1 MSLPLRLS
9 VSFRNWDGDE
19 KEFLHIFKT
28 IGSFKLFGLEL
39 DCDASSL
46 EIFLKNKEKL
56 TIDAFHKT
64 IIVHDIESLRKLSA
78 LSSVKKCLEIPFYYS
93 LEETQTILSKLEKQI
108 QDVTLSYFLTSTNI
122 KIFEYLLT
130 KAKAL
135 GIKEIVI
142 PNPDLVNFSVLIKD
156 VFLTEKD
163 LNKLTFVEP
172 FKSFFKFQVHDYFLA
187 KYLNLE
193 DASLFKGCQAG
204 SLVGY
209 IQNGTVFTCKS
220 IPIALGS
227 ITKEDFKTVWE
238 KAKDVMKTYKI
249 PTECKSCSSNS
260 SCNFGCPGTAFF
272 LNNGIKD
279 PLCER

>member
-9 VSFRNWDGDE
+9 VSFQNWDGDE
-19 KEFLHIFKT
+19 KDFLYILKT
-28 IGSFKLFGLEL
+28 IGGIKLFGLEL
-39 DCDASSL
+39 DCDAFSL

-56 TIDAFHKT
+56 TIDAFQKT
-64 IIVHDIESLRKLSA
+64 LVVHDIESMLKLNA
-78 LSSVKKCLEIPFYYS
+78 LSSVEKCLEIPFYYS
-93 LEETQTILSKLEKQI
+93 FEETQAMLGQLEKHI
-108 QDVTLSYFLTSTNI
+108 QNVTLSYFLTSTNI

-135 GIKEIVI
+135 GIKKIMI
-142 PNPDLVNFSVLIKD
+142 PNPDLVNFKELIRD

-163 LNKLTFVEP
+163 LDKLTFVES
-172 FKSFFKFQVHDYFLA
+172 FKNFFKFQVHDYFLA

-227 ITKEDFKTVWE
+227 ITEENFKTIWE
-238 KAKDVMKTYKI
+238 TAKDVMKTYKI
-249 PTECKSCSSNS
+249 LSKCQSCSLNS
-260 SCNFGCPGTAFF
+260 SCNLGCPGTAFF
-272 LNNGIKD
+272 LNNATKD
-279 PLCER
+279 PLCEK